1 MEWELPKHL
10 IFAVHAASWFR
21 QQSYPTDL
29 KGKEGEER
37 EGRNSLLITISP
49 WLSVLKYKRMTL
61 LIQLHLLLETFFPA
75 LPHI

>member
-29 KGKEGEER
+29 KGKEGEEEPR
-37 EGRNSLLITISP
+37 RDQMAAICP
-49 WLSVLKYKRMTL
+49 HDWV
-61 LIQLHLLLETFFPA
+61 ETRYRDR
-75 LPHI
+75 